1 MAFVVSSAFAQG
13 KGEVPDSLFDKA
25 VEFIKRAEGW
35 HRGTDALHRLRALL
49 ASGGDIDREPE
60 QGTGRFA
67 AEE

>member
-35 HRGTDALHRLRALL
+35 HRGQMPYILRALL

-60 QGTGRFA
+60 QGTG
-67 AEE
+67 

>member
-35 HRGTDALHRLRALL
+35 HRGQMPYIGYGHRLL
-49 ASGGDIDREPE
+49 P
-60 QGTGRFA
+60 GRH
-67 AEE
+67 